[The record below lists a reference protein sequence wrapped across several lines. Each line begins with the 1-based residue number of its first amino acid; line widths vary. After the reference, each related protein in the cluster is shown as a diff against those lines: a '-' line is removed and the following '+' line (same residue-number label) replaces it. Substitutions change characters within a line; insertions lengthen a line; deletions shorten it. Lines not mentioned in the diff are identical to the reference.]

1 MKTQYSDT
9 DLKPQSPKPCDSD
22 INSNTFTPSANWPF
36 PRTLP
41 NEKEVQ
47 RRLRMRIKHLIKTTE
62 AALF

>member
-36 PRTLP
+36 PKTLP
-41 NEKEVQ
+41 SEKEVK
-47 RRLRMRIKHLIKTTE
+47 RRLRMMTKQRIEATE
-62 AALF
+62 DALF